1 VGGGEGR
8 AETVGSHKLFLEF
21 GVNKGYS
28 ARHFTEILSEYQ
40 IKLIGFDSFNGL
52 VDSGFGSYYTKG
64 SASMEGEI
72 VQNVKNNKDLLLEVG
87 LIKDT
92 LPNFLKKN
100 SSKKII
106 FCHIDVDTYETTKF
120 ILSAIKPLLLKGSII
135 LFDEI
140 HNFAGWEQGEYKALI
155 ETFRASEYSFI
166 YFSQNN
172 YQASISIL

>member
-1 VGGGEGR
+1 MR
-8 AETVGSHKLFLEF
+8 AETVGSDKLFLEF

-72 VQNVKNNKDLLLEVG
+72 VKNVKNNKDLFLEVG
-87 LIKDT
+87 LIQDT

-120 ILSAIKPLLLKGSII
+120 ILSAIKPFLLKGSII

-155 ETFRASEYSFI
+155 ETFSASEYSFI

>member
-1 VGGGEGR
+1 
-8 AETVGSHKLFLEF
+8 
-21 GVNKGYS
+21 
-28 ARHFTEILSEYQ
+28 
-40 IKLIGFDSFNGL
+40 
-52 VDSGFGSYYTKG
+52 
-64 SASMEGEI
+64 MEGEI
-72 VQNVKNNKDLLLEVG
+72 VKNVKNNKDLLLEIG

-100 SSKKII
+100 SSKKIA

-120 ILSAIKPLLLKGSII
+120 ILLAIKPFLLTGSII

-155 ETFRASEYSFI
+155 EVFSPSEYSFI